1 MSDAPITRFTNLVVD
16 ASLDNG
22 NPYKIMRCPRI
33 NNEEIGAIPADGLK
47 GGEIIFNT
55 NLNAFQAYDGT
66 AWSNLAGDAK
76 LTSYCSI
83 YRLNNSDTNHLD
95 NGDHCPFNET
105 AFVNDPDNLMELSTA
120 AYSTDVGVHSLGRV
134 KLKSGY
140 IYKIDG
146 FATSLG
152 PTAYYGFSLY
162 DVTSDNTRFGTY
174 AGGHASP
181 DQDNNADTILSTG
194 YVNAAEDRIIE
205 LRKTGGTLVNW
216 YSGNT
221 NLSECWMNVRVI
233 GKI

>member
-1 MSDAPITRFTNLVVD
+1 MPRPNITRFANLAID
-16 ASLDNG
+16 PTLDNG

-83 YRLNNSDTNHLD
+83 YRLNNSDRNHLND
-95 NGDHCPFNET
+95 GDHCPFNET

-134 KLKSGY
+134 KLKGGY

-146 FATSLG
+146 FVTSLEA
-152 PTAYYGFSLY
+152 TIFYGYSLY
-162 DVTSDNTRFGTY
+162 DVTSNITRFGTF
-174 AGGHASP
+174 AGGHASADP
-181 DQDNNADTILSTG
+181 NANSDSILSTG
-194 YVNAAEDRIIE
+194 YIIATEDRIIE
-205 LRKTGGTLVNW
+205 LRKTGGAITSW
-216 YSGNT
+216 FAGSAS
-221 NLSECWMNVRVI
+221 LSECWMNVRVI

>member
-1 MSDAPITRFTNLVVD
+1 MPRPNITRFSNLAID
-16 ASLDNG
+16 PTLDEG
-22 NPYKIMRCPRI
+22 NAYKIFRCPRL
-33 NNEEIGAIPADGLK
+33 NGKEIFDIPADGLK

-55 NLNAFQAYDGT
+55 DSNAFQSYDGN

-83 YRLNNSDTNHLD
+83 YHLNNSDTNHLD

-105 AFVNDPDNLMELSTA
+105 AFANDPDNLMELSTA
-120 AYSTDVGVHSLGRV
+120 AYSTDVGVHSLGRI

-152 PTAYYGFSLY
+152 PSSFYGYSLY
-162 DVTSDNTRFGTY
+162 DVTSNITRFGTF
-174 AGGHASP
+174 AGGHASADP
-181 DQDNNADTILSTG
+181 DSDSILSTG
-194 YVNAAEDRIIE
+194 YIIATEDRIIE
-205 LRKTGGTLVNW
+205 LRKTGGTITSW
-216 YSGNT
+216 YAGNP